1 MSSFAERSL
10 AEHYR
15 GKRIVITGASSG
27 IGKDL
32 ALLFSAWGAHLALT
46 ARRRELL
53 DEVKVEAETAEG
65 CGEVLVT
72 AADVRDSAAMQ
83 AMADD
88 VLARW
93 GHVDLVIGNAGIGGL
108 NPATC
113 FDLEIH
119 RRTLEINCLGLA
131 NTLVPYIPSMLARR
145 EGHLVGVSSLAAFR
159 GRPRAASYS
168 SAKAQQGVF
177 LESLRMDLRPHGIA
191 VSAIHPGFV
200 VTPMTEH
207 TDFNMPFMVDVRK
220 SSLLI
225 ARALKRRAPRYLY
238 PWQMRWL
245 VRAEGLLPCRVYD
258 WLLPRVSGQREDLKP
273 RTL

>member
-1 MSSFAERSL
+1 MSSL
-10 AEHYR
+10 AEHFR

-32 ALLFSAWGAHLALT
+32 ALLLGSWGAHLALT

-53 DEVKVEAETAEG
+53 DGVKAEAEAAEG

-72 AADVRDSAAMQ
+72 AADVCDRAAMQ
-83 AMADD
+83 AMAED
-88 VLARW
+88 VLTRW

-113 FDLEIH
+113 FDLELH
-119 RRTLEINCLGLA
+119 QKTLEINCLGLA

-145 EGHLVGVSSLAAFR
+145 SGHLVGVSSLAAFR

-191 VSAIHPGFV
+191 VTAIHPGFV

-207 TDFNMPFMVDVRK
+207 TEFNMPFMVDVRK

-225 ARALKRRAPRYLY
+225 AKALKRRTPRYLY

-245 VRAEGLLPCRVYD
+245 VRAEGLLPCAVYD
-258 WLLPRVSGQREDLKP
+258 WLLPKVSGQRDDATP

>member
-1 MSSFAERSL
+1 MKL
-10 AEHYR
+10 AEYYR
-15 GKRIVITGASSG
+15 GRRVVITGASSG

-32 ALLFSAWGAHLALT
+32 ALLLASWGAHLALT

-53 DEVKVEAETAEG
+53 EEVQTEAGKAG
-65 CGEVLVT
+65 AEVLVH
-72 AADVRDSAAMQ
+72 AADVRDRGAMQ
-83 AMADD
+83 AMADE

-93 GHVDLVIGNAGIGGL
+93 GHVDLVIGNAGVGGL

-119 RRTLEINCLGLA
+119 RSTIEINCLGLA
-131 NTLVPYIPSMLARR
+131 HTLVPYLPSMLARKS
-145 EGHLVGVSSLAAFR
+145 GHLVGVSSLAAFR

-177 LESLRMDLRPHGIA
+177 LESLRMDLRPHGIT

-200 VTPMTEH
+200 VTPMTDH
-207 TDFNMPFMVDVRK
+207 TEFRMPFMVDVRE

-225 ARALKRRAPRYLY
+225 AKAIRAKKARYLY

-245 VRAEGLLPCRVYD
+245 VRAEGLLPCAVYD
-258 WLLPRVSGQREDLKP
+258 WLLPRASGMRDDVKP